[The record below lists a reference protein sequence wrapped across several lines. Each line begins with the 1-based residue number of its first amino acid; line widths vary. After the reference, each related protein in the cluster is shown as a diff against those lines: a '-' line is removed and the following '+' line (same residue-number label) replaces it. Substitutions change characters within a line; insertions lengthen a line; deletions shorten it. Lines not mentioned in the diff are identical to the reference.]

1 MKLYT
6 NLSKILS
13 LFYINYEECKYV
25 PVGRKREIEE
35 SFILT
40 MRNVNPKTTWQRGTI
55 RVSFILTMRNVNFL
69 TEVERVKKSCSFIL
83 TMRNVN

>member
-40 MRNVNPKTTWQRGTI
+40 MRNVN
-55 RVSFILTMRNVNFL
+55 FL